1 MPEIA
6 ASYQGP
12 GRAAAAAT
20 RAHPAFTSGGSV
32 LAPAGTPR
40 RCLRGSP
47 GRPSPADRR
56 ALTCWDEP
64 FDQPGRSRHRRRA
77 RHRPRD
83 RTKVPRHRGACA
95 RRRRRPHR
103 RAATRHRPRRTRRA
117 PGRDRPGIRRRLRRR
132 VHRPVRPVDDLVCTA
147 GGDKDSPPSFL
158 DETDDDWRRLVELN
172 LYGVVRCIRAAVPR
186 MTAGGAIAL
195 VGSVNGLA
203 AWGGAPYSAAKA
215 GLVNLTQQ
223 LAAEFGPRGI
233 RVNLVAPGT
242 IRTRVWDD
250 QPGRPDQMS
259 VLYPLGR
266 IGEPADVANALAFL
280 CSPDA
285 SWITGVTLPV
295 DGGASAGPRH
305 LFTRLPDRT
314 P

>member
-1 MPEIA
+1 
-6 ASYQGP
+6 
-12 GRAAAAAT
+12 
-20 RAHPAFTSGGSV
+20 
-32 LAPAGTPR
+32 
-40 RCLRGSP
+40 
-47 GRPSPADRR
+47 
-56 ALTCWDEP
+56 
-64 FDQPGRSRHRRRA
+64 
-77 RHRPRD
+77 
-83 RTKVPRHRGACA
+83 
-95 RRRRRPHR
+95 
-103 RAATRHRPRRTRRA
+103 
-117 PGRDRPGIRRRLRRR
+117 
-132 VHRPVRPVDDLVCTA
+132 VDDLVCTA

>member
-1 MPEIA
+1 MNAPTSPVALVTGAGHGI
-6 ASYQGP
+6 
-12 GRAAAAAT
+12 GRATVRKFRALGT
-20 RAHPAFTSGGSV
+20 RV
-32 LAPAGTPR
+32 LAADIDLAAEDLTADPGVLAAHLDVTDPASVEACIAGCVDR
-40 RCLRGSP
+40 L
-47 GRPSPADRR
+47 GRLD
-56 ALTCWDEP
+56 
-64 FDQPGRSRHRRRA
+64 H
-77 RHRPRD
+77 
-83 RTKVPRHRGACA
+83 
-95 RRRRRPHR
+95 
-103 RAATRHRPRRTRRA
+103 
-117 PGRDRPGIRRRLRRR
+117 
-132 VHRPVRPVDDLVCTA
+132 LVCTA
-147 GGDKDSPPSFL
+147 GGDTGSPPNFL
-158 DETDDDWRRLVELN
+158 DETDDDWQRLVDLN

-186 MTAGGAIAL
+186 MTSGGAIAV

-242 IRTRVWDD
+242 VRTRVWDD
-250 QPGRPDQMS
+250 QPGSPDQMS

-266 IGEPADVANALAFL
+266 IGEPEDIANALAFL

-295 DGGASAGPRH
+295 DGGASTGPRH
-305 LFTRLPDRT
+305 LFGKLPHRT

>member
-1 MPEIA
+1 MTPSTSPVVLVTGAGHGI
-6 ASYQGP
+6 
-12 GRAAAAAT
+12 GRATVRKFRATGARVLAADVDLAAAQDLAT
-20 RAHPAFTSGGSV
+20 D
-32 LAPAGTPR
+32 
-40 RCLRGSP
+40 P
-47 GRPSPADRR
+47 G
-56 ALTCWDEP
+56 
-64 FDQPGRSRHRRRA
+64 
-77 RHRPRD
+77 
-83 RTKVPRHRGACA
+83 V
-95 RRRRRPHR
+95 
-103 RAATRHRPRRTRRA
+103 RAAHLDVTDPASVDACVAECVDRF
-117 PGRDRPGIRRRLRRR
+117 GRLD
-132 VHRPVRPVDDLVCTA
+132 HLVCTA
-147 GGDKDSPPSFL
+147 GGDKGTPPDFL
-158 DETDDDWRRLVELN
+158 DQTDDDWRRLTELN

-186 MTAGGAIAL
+186 MSAGGAIAL

-223 LAAEFGPRGI
+223 LGAELGPRGI

-242 IRTRVWDD
+242 VRTRVWDD
-250 QPGRPDQMS
+250 QPGRPDQMA

-266 IGEPADVANALAFL
+266 IGEPEDIANALAFL

-305 LFTRLPDRT
+305 LFTRLSGRT

>member
-1 MPEIA
+1 MTPSTSPVVLVTGAGHGI
-6 ASYQGP
+6 
-12 GRAAAAAT
+12 GRATVRKFRATDALVLAADVDLAAAQDLAT
-20 RAHPAFTSGGSV
+20 D
-32 LAPAGTPR
+32 
-40 RCLRGSP
+40 P
-47 GRPSPADRR
+47 G
-56 ALTCWDEP
+56 
-64 FDQPGRSRHRRRA
+64 
-77 RHRPRD
+77 
-83 RTKVPRHRGACA
+83 V
-95 RRRRRPHR
+95 
-103 RAATRHRPRRTRRA
+103 RAAHLDVTDPASVDACVAECVDRF
-117 PGRDRPGIRRRLRRR
+117 GRLD
-132 VHRPVRPVDDLVCTA
+132 HLVCTA
-147 GGDKDSPPSFL
+147 GGDKGTPPDFL
-158 DETDDDWRRLVELN
+158 DQTDDDWRRLTELN

-186 MTAGGAIAL
+186 MSAGGAIAL

-223 LAAEFGPRGI
+223 LGAELGPRGI

-242 IRTRVWDD
+242 VRTRVWYD
-250 QPGRPDQMS
+250 QPGRPDQMA

-266 IGEPADVANALAFL
+266 IGEPEDIANALAFL

-305 LFTRLPDRT
+305 LFTRLSGRT